1 MAQLCGT
8 DDPLW
13 RDLHEAISTRNN
25 ADIRLLAHTLK
36 GSCRNLGA
44 ESMAEICQSL
54 PRGANQGD
62 IFGADAALKLLK
74 TEFDRARVVFRAIAP
89 NLNIE

>member
-1 MAQLCGT
+1 
-8 DDPLW
+8 
-13 RDLHEAISTRNN
+13 
-25 ADIRLLAHTLK
+25 
-36 GSCRNLGA
+36 
-44 ESMAEICQSL
+44 MAEICQSL
-54 PRGANQGD
+54 QRGANQGD